1 MPHYLISFYF
11 FLVYMFVFFYDYGYL
26 MKLNIYTFQMRLR
39 MNCLFGVCFN
49 GFILAG
55 MLLSVHKDL
64 RHL

>member
-1 MPHYLISFYF
+1 
-11 FLVYMFVFFYDYGYL
+11 MFVFFYDYGYL